1 MLSDDGHNE
10 LRDSPIPKP
19 RPRINQVA
27 PADAGSPITGNDVG
41 EGTPKR
47 KKKSGLSRLKDRK
60 RADEVIL
67 DAAAGDAHTPEVSIC
82 AFIFDPCAYTSFSFE
97 IEF

>member
-27 PADAGSPITGNDVG
+27 PADAGSPITVDDVG

-82 AFIFDPCAYTSFSFE
+82 AFIFVSCAYTRFSF
-97 IEF
+97 